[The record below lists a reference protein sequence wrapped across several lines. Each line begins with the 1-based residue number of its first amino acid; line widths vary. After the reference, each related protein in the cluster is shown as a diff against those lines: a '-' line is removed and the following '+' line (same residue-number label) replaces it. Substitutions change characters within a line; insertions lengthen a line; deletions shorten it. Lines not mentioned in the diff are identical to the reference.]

1 MTHEAVVSGSCR
13 EPVRVG
19 EVELVSAVELVT
31 SEVTIPD
38 TPGETAVVGTAELTF
53 APRLVTTESMV
64 SDSLWEIGI
73 VLETVGS
80 DSGGWVTK
88 DTVDSNSCGNPV
100 KVGKVVLV
108 SVPELRTR
116 EVTITGLLDEL
127 VITGVAELAPAPG
140 LVVAE
145 DVVSNSLGEKFR
157 VVLESGVLVSVERS
171 HEAVVTCSSGET
183 VKVEKM
189 ELASVP

>member
-1 MTHEAVVSGSCR
+1 VVFGSCR

-19 EVELVSAVELVT
+19 DVELVSAVELVT
-31 SEVTIPD
+31 GEVTIPD
-38 TPGETAVVGTAELTF
+38 MPGETVVVGTELTF

-73 VLETVGS
+73 VLGTVGS

-88 DTVDSNSCGNPV
+88 DTVDSNSCRNPV
-100 KVGKVVLV
+100 EVGKVVLV
-108 SVPELRTR
+108 SVPELITS
-116 EVTITGLLDEL
+116 EVTITGLLGEI
-127 VITGVAELAPAPG
+127 VITGVAELASAPG

-157 VVLESGVLVSVERS
+157 VVLESGVLVSVEWS
-171 HEAVVTCSSGET
+171 HEAVVSCLSGET

-189 ELASVP
+189 EMASVP